1 MKQQINYINV
11 KKLKKYGCPLK
22 SFGKPILSLRL
33 HSNGSIIA
41 GLVLTFSD
49 KDTEGLTD
57 LLAVVRNNSFG
68 DFEVDPDALVVVIT
82 GV

>member
-22 SFGKPILSLRL
+22 SFGKPIRL